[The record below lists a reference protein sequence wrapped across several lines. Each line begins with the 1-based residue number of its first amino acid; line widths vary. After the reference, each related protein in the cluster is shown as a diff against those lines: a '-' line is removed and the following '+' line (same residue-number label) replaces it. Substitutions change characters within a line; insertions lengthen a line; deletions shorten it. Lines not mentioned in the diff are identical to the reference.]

1 MSGARADRR
10 RGSRVGS
17 PVTARLALL
26 VAGVAGAALATL
38 VAGCQVLARPL
49 RAPANDQD
57 TVLLV
62 SGGLGR
68 PIEKIARHPWFA
80 VREAGEERWRFWEV
94 GGGGSYHEDPF
105 DNHPYLEPVLHAVW
119 RGEEATR
126 AIACLEREAPRW
138 LGALRY
144 RAWPGPNSNT
154 FGDVML
160 RRCGLRASL
169 PANAIGK
176 DYRGRLG
183 VSWTSEGTGVQ
194 VETPLLGLRLG
205 LKEGV
210 EVHVIGL
217 AFGVDLWPPAL
228 LLPLGSG
235 RLGFGDR

>member
-1 MSGARADRR
+1 M
-10 RGSRVGS
+10 
-17 PVTARLALL
+17 TRLIAI
-26 VAGVAGAALATL
+26 ALA
-38 VAGCQVLARPL
+38 VAAGGCAIAQRKLQ
-49 RAPANDQD
+49 APPADQA
-57 TVLLV
+57 TVLLI

-80 VREAGEERWRFWEV
+80 VRPAGAARWRLWEV
-94 GGGGSYHEDPF
+94 GGGGERDDPF

-119 RGEEATR
+119 RGAAAER
-126 AIACLEREAPRW
+126 AIACLEREAPPW

-160 RRCGLRASL
+160 RRCGLHASL

-176 DYRGRLG
+176 DYRGWIG
-183 VSWTSEGTGVQ
+183 ASWTTEGTGVQ
-194 VETPLLGLRLG
+194 VETPVLGVRLG

-228 LLPLGSG
+228 IVPLGSG
-235 RLGFGDR
+235 RLGFADR

>member
-1 MSGARADRR
+1 M
-10 RGSRVGS
+10 RG
-17 PVTARLALL
+17 LL
-26 VAGVAGAALATL
+26 VATL
-38 VAGCQVLARPL
+38 VLCAGCQIFERRL
-49 RAPANDQD
+49 RTPANDQA

-80 VREAGEERWRFWEV
+80 VRPAGGTTWKIWEV
-94 GGGGSYHEDPF
+94 GGGGELEDPF
-105 DNHPYLEPVLHAVW
+105 DNDPYLEPVLHAVW
-119 RGEEATR
+119 RGAEAER
-126 AIACLEREAPRW
+126 AIACLAREAPPW

-160 RRCGLRASL
+160 RRCKLRASL

-176 DYRGRLG
+176 DYRGKLG
-183 VSWTSEGTGVQ
+183 VSRTTEGTGVQ
-194 VETPLLGLRLG
+194 VESWLLGLRVG

-217 AFGVDLWPPAL
+217 AFGIDLWPPAL
-228 LLPLGSG
+228 IIPLGSG